1 MPVGVYPDFK
11 DKAQTLIHP
20 AKGLSKN
27 KYDAKGN
34 LRPQR
39 KTRSKLVETKKKY
52 GIGDTEDIGDTIRK
66 RLGLVRYIDDYYG
79 ITGEDKI
86 LMNEENADGL
96 LSDEGRKILENYRDV
111 FDNDWEEEDILGEE
125 GLDTKTSKDDYLFKK
140 GEISLDEDTIKA
152 FESNPLS
159 KKSKDLEGVSTNER
173 IRRYKDFHHFVER
186 GENREVKKE
195 RTQKMIKTTDL
206 ESGTTSSMLD
216 LSYQFDLTDE
226 QRKDLLTTTNQTRV
240 RARRSDAGKKGITK
254 DERLQARSLI
264 DDFFSGIE
272 GLGATS
278 YEQINSSASVVAPA
292 PPKQIG
298 LMAQQSVGAT
308 EFKKILPPI
317 TEEGIVLPKKVMM
330 KIKRPPKIVGKKVVF
345 KIKKKSTQNE

>member
-11 DKAQTLIHP
+11 DKAQTIAHP

-66 RLGLVRYIDDYYG
+66 RLGLVRYIEEYYG
-79 ITGEDKI
+79 ISGKDKI

-96 LSDEGRKILENYRDV
+96 LSEEGRGILEDYRET
-111 FDNDWEEEDILGEE
+111 FDNDWEDEDILGEE

-152 FESNPLS
+152 FTSHPKS

-173 IRRYKDFHHFVER
+173 IRRYKDFHHLVER
-186 GENREVKKE
+186 GENKEVKKA

-216 LSYQFDLTDE
+216 LSYQFELTDE

-278 YEQINSSASVVAPA
+278 YEQINSSASVAPPA

-298 LMAQQSVGAT
+298 LMAQQSVG
-308 EFKKILPPI
+308 
-317 TEEGIVLPKKVMM
+317 PKKLKIAVMYLLVNLLLKRNLH
-330 KIKRPPKIVGKKVVF
+330 KINSSNTKNKICV
-345 KIKKKSTQNE
+345 ICIR